1 MGAMKNLMIEAC
13 EGERVLHLEGQEN
26 AVLLYVLMQ
35 WLEEQ
40 KEEENVWYHE
50 VLCLYHQVASL

>member
-1 MGAMKNLMIEAC
+1 MGAMKNLMIDAS

-40 KEEENVWYHE
+40 KEEENVWYNE